1 MDDPAN
7 TIGSI
12 DDYIAAL
19 PPETANRLSRL
30 RDALREAVPDAA
42 ERMSYNMP
50 TLWFEGNLVHFAAYK
65 DHIGLY
71 PTPSGI
77 ERFAEELAPYAT
89 SKGAIRFP
97 HDQPLP
103 LELIVRIARYRLEE
117 NAARAAAR
125 REKKRK

>member
-1 MDDPAN
+1 MNESAAN
-7 TIGSI
+7 KGSI
-12 DDYIAAL
+12 DEYLAAL
-19 PPETANRLSRL
+19 PPETANRLSQL
-30 RDALREAVPDAA
+30 RETLREAVPDAV

-50 TLWFEGNLVHFAAYK
+50 TLWFEGNLVHFAAFK

-77 ERFAEELAPYAT
+77 EQFADELAPYAT

-97 HDQPLP
+97 HDRPLP
-103 LELIVRIARYRLEE
+103 LELIARIARFRLEE
-117 NAARAAAR
+117 NAARAAAK